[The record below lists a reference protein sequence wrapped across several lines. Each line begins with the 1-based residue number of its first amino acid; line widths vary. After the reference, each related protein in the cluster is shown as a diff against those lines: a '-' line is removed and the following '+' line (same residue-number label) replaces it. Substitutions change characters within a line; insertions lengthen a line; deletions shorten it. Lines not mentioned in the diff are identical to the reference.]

1 MNMREQLD
9 DLRQTVFETSEGSH
23 CSAVFGTNNYAH
35 VKFSAGTDIGEILE
49 GLPNDHCQYP
59 HWGYLLKGKLVVSC
73 GDRSWEKVRT
83 GDVFY
88 WPPGHS
94 VAYLEDSELIEFSPG
109 EEMQEVLEHIQNKL
123 NS

>member
-1 MNMREQLD
+1 MRKQLD
-9 DLRQTVFETSEGSH
+9 DLRQTVIETNEGSH
-23 CSAVFGTNNYAH
+23 CSAVFGANNCAH

-49 GLPNDHCQYP
+49 GLPNDLCQCP
-59 HWGYLLKGKLVVSC
+59 HWGYLIKGKLAVSY
-73 GDRSWEKVRT
+73 GDGSSEEVRT

-88 WPPGHS
+88 WPPGHT
-94 VAYLEDSELIEFSPG
+94 VVYLEDSELVEFSPG